1 MKKSESESGVLSSAC
16 VFLQQRGTHAL
27 TPLNKTEK
35 LTSNKNLQD
44 KNDFQILILSR
55 LFAYILYKK
64 YFLLQNY
71 LILLTLIFSSEVS
84 VTLFF

>member
-55 LFAYILYKK
+55 LFFRGLLKIRIHLVFVYCNENHF
-64 YFLLQNY
+64 FLKE
-71 LILLTLIFSSEVS
+71 F
-84 VTLFF
+84 